1 VQTHLKRAGAKS
13 NADFSNALFYFSKL
27 FDFAIQDIQEAVNI
41 AVNMVDPSISPSAGS
56 NTDTVRAE
64 SNVGSAEGK

>member
-13 NADFSNALFYFSKL
+13 NVDFSNALFYFSRL
-27 FDFAIQDIQEAVNI
+27 FDFAIQDIQEAVSI

-56 NTDTVRAE
+56 NTDTVKAKT
-64 SNVGSAEGK
+64 SVGDAKGK